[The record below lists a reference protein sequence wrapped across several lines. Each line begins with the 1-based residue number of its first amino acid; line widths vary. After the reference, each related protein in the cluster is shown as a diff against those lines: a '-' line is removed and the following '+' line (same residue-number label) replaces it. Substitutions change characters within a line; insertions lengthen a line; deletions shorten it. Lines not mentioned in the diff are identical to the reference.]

1 MKHGGDDALSDA
13 LIVCPACSTE
23 SEHEVIRRTSKGNGE
38 DILARCMD
46 CSHVHTI
53 HLRPPRMVRVRA
65 TLSDGNASSSADIE
79 VDDDE
84 VISVGDIFEHDG
96 ITWRVTRIDNS
107 ESRLVNSLVA
117 TRIHSIWA
125 NRCDKAVVGIT
136 MNYGDVSESTKIECD
151 PDRVFSCGSILV
163 IDGKKW
169 RVRGI
174 HTGKGRTLTGK
185 RSASEVRR
193 IYLQDP

>member
-1 MKHGGDDALSDA
+1 MSDV
-13 LIVCPACSTE
+13 LVVCPACSTE

-46 CSHVHTI
+46 CSHVHTL

-65 TLSDGNASSSADIE
+65 TLSDGNASASADIE

-125 NRCDKAVVGIT
+125 IRCDKVVVGIT

-151 PDRVFSCGSILV
+151 PDRVFSFGSIFLDNATSCFKLV
-163 IDGKKW
+163 AEDADSGNLFE
-169 RVRGI
+169 
-174 HTGKGRTLTGK
+174 LTGEE
-185 RSASEVRR
+185 ASVFTMVPVSTASFLIE
-193 IYLQDP
+193 